1 MRVVLR
7 QSGIIGIRCKWLNVL
22 LQRTFISQD
31 VLAKI
36 RECGSSVTYYGGR
49 VVDNKSPEVSPMTK
63 AIMQEIR
70 GDQSMCGSCQ
80 PRKCPRPGDVFPPT
94 NAHGID
100 DSMSMSQTS
109 YE

>member
-1 MRVVLR
+1 MP
-7 QSGIIGIRCKWLNVL
+7 II
-22 LQRTFISQD
+22 FQD

-70 GDQSMCGSCQ
+70 GDNSVCGACQ
-80 PRKCPRPGDVFPPT
+80 PNNCPHSSRVFPKI
-94 NAHGID
+94 NHHD
-100 DSMSMSQTS
+100 DSMGMTNKKVIFTVKK
-109 YE
+109 

>member
-1 MRVVLR
+1 M
-7 QSGIIGIRCKWLNVL
+7 
-22 LQRTFISQD
+22 FIFKD

-70 GDQSMCGSCQ
+70 GKVCGVCQ
-80 PRKCPRPGDVFPPT
+80 PGNCPHDNEIFSLKHSDESLGKSILLCSINHAV
-94 NAHGID
+94 
-100 DSMSMSQTS
+100 
-109 YE
+109 